1 MNVQDIVFSYFSPWL
16 ALQKRIYFNDQ
27 APWRRKEDFCFQY
40 GYFYAQM
47 MTVFCIALIF
57 SSTVPI
63 VTLAAFLFMG
73 LRHVVDCLQ
82 LLTYFRREID
92 SSGKL
97 ISTVTNTALLFVI
110 MYQMC
115 MMGFFIIKKRPTE
128 AMATCLILVI
138 SIIFAV
144 ISYEEVYDLSKINL
158 DIERASKRNGKMKSD
173 NMNGSGG
180 GLTPEAFS
188 KWKNEYEHPLVV
200 GSVRRKANT
209 LGIEVKTHNDWQ

>member
-1 MNVQDIVFSYFSPWL
+1 MMAVFS
-16 ALQKRIYFNDQ
+16 
-27 APWRRKEDFCFQY
+27 
-40 GYFYAQM
+40 
-47 MTVFCIALIF
+47 IALIF

-63 VTLAAFLFMG
+63 VTLAAFLFLG

-97 ISTVTNTALLFVI
+97 ISTVTNTVLLFVI

-138 SIIFAV
+138 SIMFTV

-158 DIERASKRNGKMKSD
+158 DIERSSKKFGGGGGRKAKQIE
-173 NMNGSGG
+173 NMDGG
-180 GLTPEAFS
+180 GLSPEAFS

-209 LGIEVKTHNDWQ
+209 LGIEVKTHNDWQQFLQDKEVRNLLVEETK